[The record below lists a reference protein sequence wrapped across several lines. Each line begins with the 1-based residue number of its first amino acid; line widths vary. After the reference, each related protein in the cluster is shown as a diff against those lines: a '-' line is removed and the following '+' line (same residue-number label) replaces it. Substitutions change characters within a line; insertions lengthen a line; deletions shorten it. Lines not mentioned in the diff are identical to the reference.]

1 MHIDISAA
9 SKFICPSCKSQQQQ
23 ESERVVYTVLLH
35 CIPKHITT
43 HTLFSADRLL
53 LCGIRDGLHGYELIR
68 CISFEILL
76 RVSRCTCISCIC
88 FHSFHY
94 CLHLSSSFQS
104 PLCFSFSP
112 VIAADR
118 SLLVLLQFPLKPS
131 MSMHTTSP
139 SAVHLK
145 LLLAASC

>member
-1 MHIDISAA
+1 MHIGISAMA
-9 SKFICPSCKSQQQQ
+9 KSLCPSCKSQQQR
-23 ESERVVYTVLLH
+23 EGEGVVYTVLLH
-35 CIPKHITT
+35 CIPNHMTA

-68 CISFEILL
+68 CISFGILL

-112 VIAADR
+112 VTAADR
-118 SLLVLLQFPLKPS
+118 SLLLPFQFPLKPS
-131 MSMHTTSP
+131 TSVRTTSP
-139 SAVHLK
+139 SALHLK
-145 LLLAASC
+145 

>member
-9 SKFICPSCKSQQQQ
+9 SKFICPSCKSQQQR
-23 ESERVVYTVLLH
+23 ESERVDYAVLPQ

-53 LCGIRDGLHGYELIR
+53 LCGIRDGLHGYELLR
-68 CISFEILL
+68 CISFGILL

-112 VIAADR
+112 VIVADR
-118 SLLVLLQFPLKPS
+118 RLFVPFHFPLKPS
-131 MSMHTTSP
+131 TYMRTTSP

-145 LLLAASC
+145 

>member
-35 CIPKHITT
+35 CIPNHITT

-68 CISFEILL
+68 CISFGILL

-94 CLHLSSSFQS
+94 CLHLPPSIQS
-104 PLCFSFSP
+104 PLFSFFSL
-112 VIAADR
+112 VIVADR
-118 SLLVLLQFPLKPS
+118 SLLVSFQFPLKPS
-131 MSMHTTSP
+131 TSMRTTFP

-145 LLLAASC
+145 